1 MYAYSFSTQFKSI
14 SFNSAHSFAFVSLL
28 DIQALRL
35 HRYQRSYAHKTT
47 MLEGINLL
55 LCSMVVLSFSM
66 QSQSKRI
73 ENDEWKLKTRS
84 HPIFDVGKQ
93 SFILFSLN
101 FLCIICALS
110 LHTLYLFSI
119 PCHCRSTTFK
129 DNKAKKRRLS
139 NKRRCS
145 TQEEKKWIENY

>member
-1 MYAYSFSTQFKSI
+1 MNCTQGFSRILFIHPPFELNALSSSSQFKSI

-73 ENDEWKLKTRS
+73 ENDE
-84 HPIFDVGKQ
+84 
-93 SFILFSLN
+93 
-101 FLCIICALS
+101 
-110 LHTLYLFSI
+110 
-119 PCHCRSTTFK
+119 
-129 DNKAKKRRLS
+129 
-139 NKRRCS
+139 
-145 TQEEKKWIENY
+145 